1 MVYQTALILVV
12 VVAACFGIIAFLHV
26 LYDPVYA
33 WSVNC
38 LEYVYDSIQFYLFS
52 RVGVTNTLSSSR
64 AQLKISL
71 NSSGVKTPDSIP
83 IS

>member
-12 VVAACFGIIAFLHV
+12 VVAACFGIIAFLHE
-26 LYDPVYA
+26 LYDPVYV

-38 LEYVYDSIQFYLFS
+38 LEYVYDSIQFYMFS